1 MHIFRSFWHILLEIK
16 HFLRFIWDKLRKK
29 VFPHSL
35 FARFVLIILIPLV
48 VVQVIAFMIFY
59 DYHWHLVGRRLAN
72 DIAGDMQVIAELY
85 ESYPRTLQTKA
96 TLKAMESALQLKTKF
111 HRGVELTSENVP
123 PNTPIVMP
131 LVTAVESLQYP
142 FIIQEH
148 LQDEQK
154 NSQNERPK
162 KEHVTVFL
170 QMKNG
175 VLSIEV
181 PRRRFFSSSTYA
193 FVVWMIGVSL
203 LVFWIS
209 FLFMKNQIRSV
220 TRLSDAANRFGMGRP
235 VDGFK
240 PEGATEVRQAGH
252 AFIQMKDRLSRYL
265 SERTGM
271 LAGVSHDLRT
281 PLTRMKLQLSMMDDL
296 DGRDDLLSDIDEMQ
310 RMLEG
315 YLAFARGEGEEK
327 TCLKEVSELLT
338 TIVEKQRR
346 LGQKIDFH
354 AEQKQDMLLRPD
366 AFSRAISNVLNNAN
380 RYAHAACLTMSVR
393 DGIVHII
400 VDDDGPGIP
409 SEKRD
414 EVFRAF
420 YRLDESRNTQTG
432 GVGLGLTVTRD
443 IVLSHGGDIH
453 LEDSPMGGLRVHL
466 QFPID

>member
-1 MHIFRSFWHILLEIK
+1 MNIFHTCWRILSEIN
-16 HFLRFIWDKLRKK
+16 HFLRFIWDMVRKK
-29 VFPHSL
+29 ILPQSL
-35 FARFVLIILIPLV
+35 FARFVLIILVPLV

-72 DIAGDMQVIAELY
+72 DVAGEVRVVTDLY

-96 TLKAMESALQLKTKF
+96 TLRMMDMALRLKTKF
-111 HRGVELTSENVP
+111 FRGYELTSEDTP
-123 PNTPIVMP
+123 ENTPMVIP
-131 LVTAVESLQYP
+131 LVTAIESLQYP

-148 LQDEQK
+148 L
-154 NSQNERPK
+154 
-162 KEHVTVFL
+162 KEDYVEVFL
-170 QMKNG
+170 QLKSG
-175 VLSIEV
+175 VLSVKV

-193 FVVWMIGVSL
+193 FVIWMIGVSL
-203 LVFWIS
+203 LVFWIT
-209 FLFMKNQIRSV
+209 FLFMKNQVRSI
-220 TRLSDAANRFGMGRP
+220 TRLSAAANRFGMGRP

-240 PEGATEVRQAGH
+240 PEGATEVRRAGQA
-252 AFIQMKDRLSRYL
+252 FMLMKERLSRYL

-281 PLTRMKLQLSMMDDL
+281 PLTRMKLQLSMMDEL
-296 DGRDDLLSDIDEMQ
+296 EGRDDLLSDIDEMQ

-327 TCLKEVSELLT
+327 TCLKEVSSLLE

-354 AEQKQDMLLRPD
+354 VEQKQDMLLRPD
-366 AFSRAISNVLNNAN
+366 AFSRAITNVLNNAN
-380 RYAHAACLTMSVR
+380 RYARSACMIMSVR
-393 DGIVHII
+393 EGGVHII
-400 VDDDGPGIP
+400 IDDDGPGIP
-409 SEKRD
+409 PEKRD
-414 EVFRAF
+414 DVFRAF

-443 IVLSHGGDIH
+443 IVLSHGGDIL